1 MEVRQ
6 RDAAVHGVPPVGEFV
21 VRVEPRV
28 KVLFAV
34 FKLHKESEP
43 TGNKKTGEQA
53 VNVASV
59 YRHGK

>member
-6 RDAAVHGVPPVGEFV
+6 RDTAVHGVPPVGELV

-34 FKLHKESEP
+34 FELRKESEP
-43 TGNKKTGEQA
+43 TGNEKTREQA

-59 YRHGK
+59 YQYGK